1 MKILPWN
8 PAPIQPSRSE
18 PSSSFISIPMSRK
31 PPFRQFFWSIHL
43 DQFFLQ
49 NQSDQSFLASL
60 SKCFWIQQLQQW
72 WCWEIGDAGCSQARN
87 PPCKEIL
94 GGGSLGNLMGLPSQS
109 SMRVNPPRFPYS
121 SDHLAHLLIT
131 PDTDQI
137 QTILVQLK
145 TSLSRS
151 KTLVVLRWLEMIII
165 FCMMI
170 RQRCSTMGDH
180 ASDLMKTEQLGGDS
194 WQRWKY
200 SDADQ
205 DRSSGRRRWSSA
217 GQRGRN
223 DDLMWCLGYQAKSSY
238 RNIRTSDI

>member
-8 PAPIQPSRSE
+8 PEPIQPSRSE

-72 WCWEIGDAGCSQARN
+72 WCCEIGDAGCSQARN

-145 TSLSRS
+145 TSLSWS
-151 KTLVVLRWLEMIII
+151 KTLLVLRWLEMIII
-165 FCMMI
+165 LCMMI
-170 RQRCSTMGDH
+170 RQRWSEAQWVIMPVI
-180 ASDLMKTEQLGGDS
+180 L
-194 WQRWKY
+194 WR
-200 SDADQ
+200 
-205 DRSSGRRRWSSA
+205 RSNWEETVGSA
-217 GQRGRN
+217 GNIQMQIKIARQEGE
-223 DDLMWCLGYQAKSSY
+223 DDHLLVREGGMM
-238 RNIRTSDI
+238 IRCDV

>member
-31 PPFRQFFWSIHL
+31 PPFRQFFWPIHL

-60 SKCFWIQQLQQW
+60 SKCFWIQRLQQW
-72 WCWEIGDAGCSQARN
+72 WCCEIGDAGCSQARN

-94 GGGSLGNLMGLPSQS
+94 GGGSLGNLMGLPSQI

-170 RQRCSTMGDH
+170 RQRWSEAQWVIMPVI
-180 ASDLMKTEQLGGDS
+180 L
-194 WQRWKY
+194 WR
-200 SDADQ
+200 
-205 DRSSGRRRWSSA
+205 RSNWEETVGSA
-217 GQRGRN
+217 GNIQMQIKIARQEGE
-223 DDLMWCLGYQAKSSY
+223 DDHLLVREGGMMIWC
-238 RNIRTSDI
+238 DV